1 MGNAIKSEFRKF
13 FTTRMW
19 WGMAIPVFLISALG
33 SGLFGALTDKAG
45 NKEIGLPPTTDFQF
59 ANSIYTSGVQFG
71 YLFTLCIGVLMIGSE
86 YRHKTISVT
95 LLSTPKRV
103 RVMLAKVV
111 SMLGIGGLYGVLFII
126 ASVGVGG
133 TVLAIRDFSVFPEP
147 AQLAR
152 SLLLLLLVLGLWGL
166 IGLGAGIL
174 IPNQIAA
181 LLIMIGFAWILE
193 PIAGLL
199 LGLLS
204 WGDDVAKF
212 LPGRATSAMLSTVP
226 PEGTSL
232 LSWWAGV
239 LVLIAYAAVMAGIG
253 SLLTI
258 RRDIS

>member
-1 MGNAIKSEFRKF
+1 MGNAIKAEFRKF

-19 WGMAIPVFLISALG
+19 WGLAIPVFGISALG
-33 SGLFGALTDKAG
+33 SGLSGALTDKGG
-45 NKEIGLPPTTDFQF
+45 NKNLGLPPSSDFQF

-71 YLFTLCIGVLMIGSE
+71 YLFTLCIGVMMIGSE

-133 TVLAIRDFSVFPEP
+133 TVLAVRGFSVYPEP
-147 AQLAR
+147 AQLTR

-193 PIAGLL
+193 PLAGLL
-199 LGLLS
+199 LGLTS
-204 WGDDVAKF
+204 WGDGVAKF
-212 LPGRATSAMLSTVP
+212 LPGRATSAMLSTVTP
-226 PEGTSL
+226 KGTSL

-239 LVLIAYAAVMAGIG
+239 LVLFAYAAVMAGIG
-253 SLLTI
+253 SALTV
-258 RRDIS
+258 RRDVT

>member
-1 MGNAIKSEFRKF
+1 MGPTIKAEFRKF

-19 WGMAIPVFLISALG
+19 WGMAIPVFGISALG
-33 SGLFGALTDKAG
+33 SGLFAALTDKAG
-45 NKEIGLPPTTDFQF
+45 NKELGLPPSTDFQF
-59 ANSIYTSGVQFG
+59 ANSIYTGAIQFG

-95 LLSTPKRV
+95 LLSTPRRV
-103 RVMLAKVV
+103 RVMLAKVIA
-111 SMLGIGGLYGVLFII
+111 MLGIGGLYGVLFII

-133 TVLAIRDFSVFPEP
+133 TVLTIRGFSAFPEP
-147 AQLAR
+147 GQLTR
-152 SLLLLLLVLGLWGL
+152 SLLLLLLALGLWGL

-204 WGDDVAKF
+204 WGDTVAKF
-212 LPGRATSAMLSTVP
+212 FPGRATSAMLSIIP
-226 PEGTSL
+226 PEGSSL

-239 LVLIAYAAVMAGIG
+239 LVLIAYGAVMAGIG
-253 SLLTI
+253 SALTV
-258 RRDIS
+258 RRDVT